1 MKGYKEIGRSV
12 EDLFFFQQDQ
22 RLTEAR
28 LKLQQMQETKEN
40 LAKVSGI
47 HNDAVLERL
56 IALEIRP
63 ETLATLFVIPLV
75 EVAWADGD
83 LHDKERDE
91 LVKFAENAGLRNKN
105 IDPKVVGAWLKKK
118 PDPALME
125 AWVHYMRELCAQL
138 SADERLALKE
148 EVLADARAVA
158 QAAGGFLGFGK
169 LSAEERQVLD
179 QMEAAFG

>member
-1 MKGYKEIGRSV
+1 MVFGALGRTM
-12 EDLFFFQQDQ
+12 EDVFFFEKEQN
-22 RLTEAR
+22 LIEAR
-28 LKLQQMQETKEN
+28 RKLEQLQETKEN

-47 HNDAVLERL
+47 HNEAVLERL

-83 LHDKERDE
+83 LHEKERDE
-91 LVKFAENAGLRNKN
+91 LIKFGEKTGLRNKN
-105 IDPKVVGAWLKKK
+105 VDPKVIGAWLKHK

-125 AWVHYMRELCAQL
+125 AWVHYVQALSSQL
-138 SADERLALKE
+138 SETDRRALKE
-148 EVLADARAVA
+148 EVLTDARAVA

-169 LSAEERQVLD
+169 LSEDERKVLD
-179 QMEAAFG
+179 RLEAAFG